1 MKEIQETF
9 GVGNFIRLDIIV
21 QMLLSDSDD
30 CFDRI
35 KQTSHQWIEE
45 IIDCYQLKKIP
56 LSSHLNTKN
65 TFQPLLTT
73 IELKIISLP
82 ILMTNI

>member
-35 KQTSHQWIEE
+35 KQTSHQ
-45 IIDCYQLKKIP
+45 
-56 LSSHLNTKN
+56 
-65 TFQPLLTT
+65 
-73 IELKIISLP
+73 
-82 ILMTNI
+82 